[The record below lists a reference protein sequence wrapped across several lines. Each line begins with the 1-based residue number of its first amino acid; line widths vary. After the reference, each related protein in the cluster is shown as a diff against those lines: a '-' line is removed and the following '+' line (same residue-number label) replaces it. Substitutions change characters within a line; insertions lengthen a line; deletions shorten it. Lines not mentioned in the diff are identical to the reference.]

1 MVRLGIPADEI
12 QFIQCATTERA
23 RKKLFEEMNNGKVRV
38 LFGST
43 TMLGTG
49 VNAQQRAVAVHH
61 LEIPWRPADME
72 QRNGRAVRKGNTVKL
87 WGGNVVDIVI
97 YGTEKT
103 LDAYKFN
110 LLKNK
115 QMFINQIN
123 NGTIAVRRI
132 DEGGMDEDSGMN
144 FAEFVAI
151 LSGNNDLL
159 NKTKLDNKI
168 MQLEKEQAIFKKERI
183 RAERKIAAGQR
194 EIEKAKRTEADFKRD
209 LEYINSYNGAKAT
222 LLLNLPQAS
231 TEEVGRELHR
241 IAKTYRNG
249 AYGTVGTYAGLNLL
263 VHSEYNMDGTFD
275 RNTFFVEG
283 ISGLKYRCG
292 LSGALPLGFVESA
305 QYPHGALSKL
315 PSLIEKQQK
324 AVERIESEIPTLQKI
339 VCRQWSKTDEL
350 SRLKQEC
357 KELQHRIDE
366 SLKEA
371 EQPQAAKHEA
381 IAEAA

>member
-1 MVRLGIPADEI
+1 MNLGIPTDEV

-23 RKKLFEEMNNGKVRV
+23 RKRLFEDMNNGKVRV

-87 WGGNVVDIVI
+87 WGGNVVDVVI

-132 DEGGMDEDSGMN
+132 DEGGMDEDNGMN

-151 LSGNNDLL
+151 LSGNTDLL
-159 NKTKLDNKI
+159 NKAKLDNKI
-168 MQLEKEQAIFKKERI
+168 MQLEKEQTIS
-183 RAERKIAAGQR
+183 RK
-194 EIEKAKRTEADFKRD
+194 
-209 LEYINSYNGAKAT
+209 N
-222 LLLNLPQAS
+222 AS
-231 TEEVGRELHR
+231 VP
-241 IAKTYRNG
+241 
-249 AYGTVGTYAGLNLL
+249 
-263 VHSEYNMDGTFD
+263 
-275 RNTFFVEG
+275 
-283 ISGLKYRCG
+283 SGK
-292 LSGALPLGFVESA
+292 
-305 QYPHGALSKL
+305 
-315 PSLIEKQQK
+315 
-324 AVERIESEIPTLQKI
+324 
-339 VCRQWSKTDEL
+339 
-350 SRLKQEC
+350 
-357 KELQHRIDE
+357 
-366 SLKEA
+366 
-371 EQPQAAKHEA
+371 
-381 IAEAA
+381 